1 MIYVIRL
8 IKRLSARNV
17 RAYTGRA
24 NSRAGTGNG
33 LCGSA
38 HNGSARGSNAGT
50 RSSTGCSIL
59 FFFASF
65 AHRAATRRRNTTGLC
80 SRLITL
86 VVFEMPNPCR
96 HAAETREIP
105 GDALARESRAS
116 FDDLSRRFLRRQ
128 DAKLVREKVL
138 VGRLSALRNPRDQR
152 GRNAIAYDARYI
164 VNLLIVLS
172 ISGYARATC
181 KRIKRIHNAGRLLWS
196 LKEMLK

>member
-65 AHRAATRRRNTTGLC
+65 AHRATTRRRNTTGLC

-86 VVFEMPNPCR
+86 VVFEMPNPCC

-105 GDALARESRAS
+105 GDALACALRSMIFRADFYAVKMPNS
-116 FDDLSRRFLRRQ
+116 S
-128 DAKLVREKVL
+128 EKVL

-152 GRNAIAYDARYI
+152 ARNAIAYDARYI
-164 VNLLIVLS
+164 ANLLIVLS